1 MFYINK
7 KKLSPEKMTK
17 ILTSTEFNVVET
29 SNQDKWKSHWA
40 ITPIPVEDWNALNAL
55 DIELNHKLSQY
66 W

>member
-1 MFYINK
+1 
-7 KKLSPEKMTK
+7 MTK